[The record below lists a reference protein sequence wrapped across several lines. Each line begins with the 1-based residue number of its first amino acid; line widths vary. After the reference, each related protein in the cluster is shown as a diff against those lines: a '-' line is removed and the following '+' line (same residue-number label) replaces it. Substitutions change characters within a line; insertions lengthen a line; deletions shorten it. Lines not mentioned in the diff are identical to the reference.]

1 MNMDWNFFLRNFLI
15 MDVII
20 MEKMP
25 NGMKYWYIDEKS
37 EQWRIM
43 DDAPTWAKQEFE
55 EFQENVNPKP
65 NEDGVVTQY

>member
-1 MNMDWNFFLRNFLI
+1 MDWNFFLRNFLI